1 MSAVILRAMR
11 AIPMYFSHF
20 PLVGIPSL
28 FGRVSLVEFMNV
40 ALRIAS
46 YVLRVKRGRGP
57 KPITRNYLYKTFNSL
72 RK

>member
-40 ALRIAS
+40 KLRIAS
-46 YVLRVKRGRGP
+46 YVLRVKRGRDKEKLERP
-57 KPITRNYLYKTFNSL
+57 WS
-72 RK
+72 